1 MDAGVVAVFIPI
13 TIFICAAVVM
23 LVFLFLRYRTRYDY
37 QQTVRLAVE
46 KGQQLTP
53 EFLERL
59 AERAIKQ
66 ERNPNRDLRFGAVA
80 IAIGVAIG
88 SFGLI
93 LGEPDAV
100 RPLIGV
106 GNLPFLVGVAMLALW
121 KFAPRE

>member
-1 MDAGVVAVFIPI
+1 MDPGVVAVFIPI
-13 TIFICAAVVM
+13 VILVSVALVV
-23 LVFLFLRYRTRYDY
+23 LVFLFLRYRTRLDY

-66 ERNPNRDLRFGAVA
+66 ERNPNRDLRFGAIA
-80 IAIGVAIG
+80 IAIGIAIG

-100 RPLIGV
+100 RPLMGV

>member
-1 MDAGVVAVFIPI
+1 MDAGTVAVFIPI
-13 TIFICAAVVM
+13 AIAICVSVVI

-37 QQTVRLAVE
+37 QLTVRQAVD

-59 AERAIKQ
+59 AERAIRQ
-66 ERNPNRDLRFGAVA
+66 ERSPNRDLRFGAIA
-80 IAIGVAIG
+80 IAIGLAIG

-100 RPLIGV
+100 RPLMGV
-106 GNLPFLVGVAMLALW
+106 GNLPLLVGVAMLALW

>member
-1 MDAGVVAVFIPI
+1 MDAGAIAVFIPI
-13 TIFICAAVVM
+13 ALFICVSVVI

-37 QQTVRLAVE
+37 QRTVRLAVE

-66 ERNPNRDLRFGAVA
+66 ERDPNRDLRFGVIA
-80 IAIGVAIG
+80 IAIGLAIG
-88 SFGLI
+88 GFGLI

-121 KFAPRE
+121 KFAPRD

>member
-13 TIFICAAVVM
+13 TLVVSIAVVT
-23 LVFLFLRYRTRYDY
+23 LVFLFLRYRARLDY

-59 AERAIKQ
+59 AERAIK
-66 ERNPNRDLRFGAVA
+66 EPSPNRDLRLGVIS
-80 IAIGVAIG
+80 IAIGLAIG
-88 SFGLI
+88 SFGWI

-106 GNLPFLVGVAMLALW
+106 GNLPFLVGVAMILLW
-121 KFAPRE
+121 KFSPRV

>member
-13 TIFICAAVVM
+13 AIFICLSIVV

-37 QQTVRLAVE
+37 QRTVRVAVE

-59 AERAIKQ
+59 ADRASKH
-66 ERNPNRDLRFGAVA
+66 ERNPNRDLRFGTIA
-80 IAIGVAIG
+80 IAIGIAIG

>member
-13 TIFICAAVVM
+13 VVLVSVAVVI
-23 LVFLFLRYRTRYDY
+23 LVFLFLRYRTRLDY
-37 QQTVRLAVE
+37 QQTVRFAVE

-66 ERNPNRDLRFGAVA
+66 ERNPNRDLRFGVIA
-80 IAIGVAIG
+80 IAIGVAIA
-88 SFGLI
+88 SFGWI
-93 LGEPDAV
+93 IGEPDAAW
-100 RPLIGV
+100 PLMGV
-106 GNLPFLVGVAMLALW
+106 GNLPFLVGVAMLLLW

>member
-1 MDAGVVAVFIPI
+1 MDAGAIAVFIPI
-13 TIFICAAVVM
+13 ALGICLALVIM
-23 LVFLFLRYRTRYDY
+23 VFLFLRYRTRLDY
-37 QQTVRLAVE
+37 QLTVRHAVD

-59 AERAIKQ
+59 AERVTRQ
-66 ERNPNRDLRFGAVA
+66 ERNPNRDLRFGAIA
-80 IAIGVAIG
+80 IAIGLAIG

-100 RPLIGV
+100 RPLMGV
-106 GNLPFLVGVAMLALW
+106 GNLPFLVGVALLVLW

>member
-1 MDAGVVAVFIPI
+1 MDVGVVAVFIPI
-13 TIFICAAVVM
+13 TIAISVAVVV
-23 LVFLFLRYRTRYDY
+23 LVFLFLRYRARLDY
-37 QQTVRLAVE
+37 QQTVRHAVE

-59 AERAIKQ
+59 AERSIKQ
-66 ERNPNRDLRFGAVA
+66 ERSPNRDLRFGAIA
-80 IAIGVAIG
+80 IAIGLAIG
-88 SFGLI
+88 SFGWI

-100 RPLIGV
+100 RPLMGV

>member
-13 TIFICAAVVM
+13 AICICVSVVI

-37 QQTVRLAVE
+37 QRTVRLAVE

-66 ERNPNRDLRFGAVA
+66 ERNPNRDLRFGTVA
-80 IAIGVAIG
+80 IAIGIAIG

-100 RPLIGV
+100 RPLMGV

>member
-1 MDAGVVAVFIPI
+1 MDAGAIAVLIPI
-13 TIFICAAVVM
+13 AIAVCVSVVV

-37 QQTVRLAVE
+37 QQTVRHVVE

-53 EFLERL
+53 EFLQRL
-59 AERAIKQ
+59 GEQATKQ
-66 ERNPNRDLRFGAVA
+66 DRNPNRDLRFGAIA
-80 IAIGVAIG
+80 IAIGLAIG

>member
-1 MDAGVVAVFIPI
+1 MDAGTVAVFIPI
-13 TIFICAAVVM
+13 AIAICVSVVI

-37 QQTVRLAVE
+37 QLTVRQAVD

-59 AERAIKQ
+59 AERAIRQ
-66 ERNPNRDLRFGAVA
+66 ERNPNRDLRFGAIA
-80 IAIGVAIG
+80 IAIGLAIG

-106 GNLPFLVGVAMLALW
+106 GNLPLLVGVAMLALW

>member
-13 TIFICAAVVM
+13 TIMISGAIVFI
-23 LVFLFLRYRTRYDY
+23 VFLFLRYRTRYDY
-37 QQTVRLAVE
+37 QRTVRLAVE

-59 AERAIKQ
+59 NDRALKQ
-66 ERNPNRDLRFGAVA
+66 ERNPNRDLRLGAISVA
-80 IAIGVAIG
+80 IGLAIG

-100 RPLIGV
+100 RPLMGV
-106 GNLPFLVGVAMLALW
+106 GNLPLLVGLALLALW

>member
-13 TIFICAAVVM
+13 TILISAAIVFI
-23 LVFLFLRYRTRYDY
+23 VFLFLRYRTRYDY
-37 QQTVRLAVE
+37 QRTVRLAVE

-59 AERAIKQ
+59 NDRAIKQ
-66 ERNPNRDLRFGAVA
+66 ERNPDRDLRLGAISVA
-80 IAIGVAIG
+80 IGLAIG

-100 RPLIGV
+100 RPLMGV
-106 GNLPFLVGVAMLALW
+106 GNLPLLVGLALLALW

>member
-1 MDAGVVAVFIPI
+1 MDAGTVAVFIPI
-13 TIFICAAVVM
+13 AIAICVSVVI

-37 QQTVRLAVE
+37 QLTVRQAVD

-59 AERAIKQ
+59 AERAIRQ
-66 ERNPNRDLRFGAVA
+66 ERNPNRDLRFGAIA
-80 IAIGVAIG
+80 IAIGLAIG

>member
-1 MDAGVVAVFIPI
+1 MNEGAIALFIPI
-13 TIFICAAVVM
+13 TLIISVAVVI
-23 LVFLFLRYRTRYDY
+23 LVFLFLRYRTRLDY
-37 QQTVRLAVE
+37 QQTVRHAVE

-59 AERAIKQ
+59 GERAIKQ
-66 ERNPNRDLRFGAVA
+66 ERNPNRDLRFGA
-80 IAIGVAIG
+80 IAVAIG
-88 SFGLI
+88 LAIASFGLI

-100 RPLIGV
+100 RPLMGV

>member
-13 TIFICAAVVM
+13 TIFICASVVM

-37 QQTVRLAVE
+37 QRTVRLAVE

-66 ERNPNRDLRFGAVA
+66 ERNPNRDLRFGAIA
-80 IAIGVAIG
+80 IAIGLAIG

-106 GNLPFLVGVAMLALW
+106 ANLPFLVGVAMLALW

>member
-13 TIFICAAVVM
+13 AIFICVSVVI

-37 QQTVRLAVE
+37 QRTVRLAVE

-66 ERNPNRDLRFGAVA
+66 ERNPNRDLRFGAIA
-80 IAIGVAIG
+80 IAIGLAIG

-100 RPLIGV
+100 RPLMGV
-106 GNLPFLVGVAMLALW
+106 GNLPFLVGVAMLLLW

>member
-13 TIFICAAVVM
+13 AIFICVSVVI

-37 QQTVRLAVE
+37 QRTVRLAVE

-66 ERNPNRDLRFGAVA
+66 ERHPNRDLRFGVIA
-80 IAIGVAIG
+80 IAIGIAIG

-100 RPLIGV
+100 RPLMGV

>member
-13 TIFICAAVVM
+13 TILISAAIVFI
-23 LVFLFLRYRTRYDY
+23 VFLFLRYRTRYDY
-37 QQTVRLAVE
+37 QRTVRLAVE

-59 AERAIKQ
+59 NDRAIKQ
-66 ERNPNRDLRFGAVA
+66 ERNPDRDLRLGAISVA
-80 IAIGVAIG
+80 IGLAIG

-100 RPLIGV
+100 RPLMGV
-106 GNLPFLVGVAMLALW
+106 GTLPLLVGLALLALW

>member
-1 MDAGVVAVFIPI
+1 MDAGAIAVLIPI
-13 TIFICAAVVM
+13 AIAVCVSVVT

-37 QQTVRLAVE
+37 QKTVRHVVE

-53 EFLERL
+53 EFLQRL
-59 AERAIKQ
+59 GEQATKMD
-66 ERNPNRDLRFGAVA
+66 RNPNRDLRFGAIA
-80 IAIGVAIG
+80 IAIGLAIG

-106 GNLPFLVGVAMLALW
+106 GNLPFLVGVAMIALW

>member
-1 MDAGVVAVFIPI
+1 MDAGTVAVFIPI
-13 TIFICAAVVM
+13 ALAICISIVI

-66 ERNPNRDLRFGAVA
+66 ERNPNRDLRFGAIA
-80 IAIGVAIG
+80 IAIGIAIG

-106 GNLPFLVGVAMLALW
+106 GNLPLLVGVAMLALW

>member
-13 TIFICAAVVM
+13 TMGICIAVVI
-23 LVFLFLRYRTRYDY
+23 LVFLFLRYRARLDY
-37 QQTVRLAVE
+37 QQTVRIAVE

-59 AERAIKQ
+59 AERSIKQ
-66 ERNPNRDLRFGAVA
+66 ERNPNRDLRFGAIA
-80 IAIGVAIG
+80 IAIGLAIG

>member
-1 MDAGVVAVFIPI
+1 MDAGAIAMFIPI
-13 TIFICAAVVM
+13 TMGICVAVVI
-23 LVFLFLRYRTRYDY
+23 LVFLFLRYRARLDY
-37 QQTVRLAVE
+37 QQTVRFAVE

-59 AERAIKQ
+59 AERSIKQ
-66 ERNPNRDLRFGAVA
+66 ERNPNRDLRFGAIA
-80 IAIGVAIG
+80 IAIGLAIG

>member
-1 MDAGVVAVFIPI
+1 MNEGVIALFIPI
-13 TIFICAAVVM
+13 TAIISAGVVF
-23 LVFLFLRYRTRYDY
+23 LVFLFLRYRTRYDF
-37 QQTVRLAVE
+37 QRTVRIAVE

-59 AERAIKQ
+59 NDRAIQQ
-66 ERNPNRDLRFGAVA
+66 ERNPNRDLRLGSICVA
-80 IAIGVAIG
+80 IGLAIG

-100 RPLIGV
+100 RPLMGV
-106 GNLPFLVGVAMLALW
+106 GNLPLLVGLALLALW

>member
-13 TIFICAAVVM
+13 AIAICVSVVI
-23 LVFLFLRYRTRYDY
+23 LVFLFLRYRTRLDY
-37 QQTVRLAVE
+37 QQTVRHAVD

-59 AERAIKQ
+59 GDRAIKQ
-66 ERNPNRDLRFGAVA
+66 ERNPNRDLRFGAIA
-80 IAIGVAIG
+80 IAIGLAIG

-100 RPLIGV
+100 RPLMGV
-106 GNLPFLVGVAMLALW
+106 GNLPFLVGVAMLVLW
-121 KFAPRE
+121 KFAPRD

>member
-1 MDAGVVAVFIPI
+1 MNEGMLALFIPI
-13 TIFICAAVVM
+13 VGVVSVAVVVV
-23 LVFLFLRYRTRYDY
+23 VFLSLRYLARLDY
-37 QQTVRLAVE
+37 QKTVRHVVE

-53 EFLERL
+53 EFLQRL
-59 AERAIKQ
+59 GEQAIKQ
-66 ERNPNRDLRFGAVA
+66 ERNPNRDLRFGAIA
-80 IAIGVAIG
+80 IAIGLAIG

-100 RPLIGV
+100 RPLMGV

>member
-1 MDAGVVAVFIPI
+1 MDPGVVAVFIPI
-13 TIFICAAVVM
+13 AIVVSVALVT
-23 LVFLFLRYRTRYDY
+23 LVFLFLRYRTRLDY

-59 AERAIKQ
+59 AERAIKD
-66 ERNPNRDLRFGAVA
+66 RNPNRDLRFGVIA

-88 SFGLI
+88 SFGWI

-100 RPLIGV
+100 RPLMGV
-106 GNLPFLVGVAMLALW
+106 GNLPLLVGVAMVALW
-121 KFAPRE
+121 RFAPRE

>member
-1 MDAGVVAVFIPI
+1 MDAGTVAVFIPI
-13 TIFICAAVVM
+13 AIAICVSVVI

-37 QQTVRLAVE
+37 QLTVRQAVD

-59 AERAIKQ
+59 AERAIRQ
-66 ERNPNRDLRFGAVA
+66 ERNPNRDLRFGAIA
-80 IAIGVAIG
+80 IAIGLAIG

-100 RPLIGV
+100 RPLMGV

>member
-1 MDAGVVAVFIPI
+1 MDAGTVAVFIPI
-13 TIFICAAVVM
+13 AIAICVSVVI

-37 QQTVRLAVE
+37 QLTVRQAVD

-59 AERAIKQ
+59 AERAVRQ
-66 ERNPNRDLRFGAVA
+66 ERNPNRDLRFGAIA
-80 IAIGVAIG
+80 IAIGLAIG

>member
-1 MDAGVVAVFIPI
+1 MDAGTVAVFIPI
-13 TIFICAAVVM
+13 AIAICVSVVSM
-23 LVFLFLRYRTRYDY
+23 VFLFLRYRTRYDY

-59 AERAIKQ
+59 NDRALKQ
-66 ERNPNRDLRFGAVA
+66 ERNPNRDLRLGAICVA
-80 IAIGVAIG
+80 IGLAIG

-100 RPLIGV
+100 RPLMGV
-106 GNLPFLVGVAMLALW
+106 GNLPLLVGLALLALW
-121 KFAPRE
+121 KFAPRD

>member
-13 TIFICAAVVM
+13 AIFICVSIVI

-59 AERAIKQ
+59 ADRANKQ
-66 ERNPNRDLRFGAVA
+66 ERNPNRDLRFGAIA
-80 IAIGVAIG
+80 IAIGLAIG

-100 RPLIGV
+100 RPLMGV
-106 GNLPFLVGVAMLALW
+106 GNLPFLVGVAMLVLW
-121 KFAPRE
+121 KFAPRD

>member
-13 TIFICAAVVM
+13 TIFISAAIVFI
-23 LVFLFLRYRTRYDY
+23 VFLFLRYRTRYDY
-37 QQTVRLAVE
+37 QRTVRLAVE

-59 AERAIKQ
+59 NDRAIQQ
-66 ERNPNRDLRFGAVA
+66 ERNPNRDLRLGSICVA
-80 IAIGVAIG
+80 IGLAIG

-100 RPLIGV
+100 RPLMGV
-106 GNLPFLVGVAMLALW
+106 GNLPLLVGLALLALW

>member
-13 TIFICAAVVM
+13 TIFISTAIVFI
-23 LVFLFLRYRTRYDY
+23 VFLFLRYRTRYDY
-37 QQTVRLAVE
+37 QRTVRLAVE

-59 AERAIKQ
+59 NDRALKQ
-66 ERNPNRDLRFGAVA
+66 ERNPNRDLRLGAISVA
-80 IAIGVAIG
+80 IGLAIG

-100 RPLIGV
+100 RPLMGV
-106 GNLPFLVGVAMLALW
+106 GNLPLLVGLALLALW
-121 KFAPRE
+121 KFAPRQ

>member
-1 MDAGVVAVFIPI
+1 MDAGAIAVFIPI
-13 TIFICAAVVM
+13 AIAICVSVVI

-37 QQTVRLAVE
+37 QRTVRLAVE

-66 ERNPNRDLRFGAVA
+66 ERNPNRDLRFGAIA
-80 IAIGVAIG
+80 IAIGLAIG
-88 SFGLI
+88 GFGLI

>member
-1 MDAGVVAVFIPI
+1 MDAGAIAVFIPI
-13 TIFICAAVVM
+13 ALAICVSVVV

-66 ERNPNRDLRFGAVA
+66 ERNPNRDLRFGVVA
-80 IAIGVAIG
+80 IAIGLAIG

-121 KFAPRE
+121 KFAPRD

>member
-1 MDAGVVAVFIPI
+1 MDAGTVAVFIPI
-13 TIFICAAVVM
+13 AIAICVSVVI

-37 QQTVRLAVE
+37 QLTVRQAVD

-59 AERAIKQ
+59 AERAIRQ
-66 ERNPNRDLRFGAVA
+66 ERNPNRDLRFGAIA
-80 IAIGVAIG
+80 IAIGLAIA

-93 LGEPDAV
+93 LDEPDAV

>member
-13 TIFICAAVVM
+13 TIFISAAVVFI
-23 LVFLFLRYRTRYDY
+23 VFLFLRYRARYDF
-37 QQTVRLAVE
+37 QRTVRLAVE

-59 AERAIKQ
+59 NDHALKQ
-66 ERNPNRDLRFGAVA
+66 ERNPNRDLRLGAIC
-80 IAIGVAIG
+80 IAIGLAIG
-88 SFGLI
+88 SFGWI

-100 RPLIGV
+100 RPLMGV
-106 GNLPFLVGVAMLALW
+106 GNLPLLVGLALLALW

>member
-13 TIFICAAVVM
+13 AIFICVSVVM
-23 LVFLFLRYRTRYDY
+23 LVFLFLRYKTRYDY
-37 QQTVRLAVE
+37 QRTVRLAVE

-66 ERNPNRDLRFGAVA
+66 ERNPNRDLRFGAIA
-80 IAIGVAIG
+80 IAIGIAIG

-100 RPLIGV
+100 RPLMGV